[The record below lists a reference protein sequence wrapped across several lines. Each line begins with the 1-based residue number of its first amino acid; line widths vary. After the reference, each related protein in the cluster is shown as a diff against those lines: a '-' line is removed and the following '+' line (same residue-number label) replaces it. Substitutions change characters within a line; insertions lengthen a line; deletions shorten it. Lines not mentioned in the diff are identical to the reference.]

1 MTDYS
6 ALLKSAIATDRQK
19 REPTKLEC
27 GIIGA
32 LLASCVIAL
41 AIFFWLG
48 TVG

>member
-6 ALLKSAIATDRQK
+6 ALLKSAVATGRQK
-19 REPTKLEC
+19 REPTKPEC
-27 GIIGA
+27 VMLGA
-32 LLASCVIAL
+32 LLASFVIAL